1 MWACILY
8 MRNLTLT
15 QRQSISLQCWFLFY
29 CYNLDLPLQWVKPV
43 EKYTEHKLTKGSTE
57 WKDVETDFLK
67 TLKRSNAAV
76 LKVG

>member
-1 MWACILY
+1 MGLY
-8 MRNLTLT
+8 SIQEEFDLDTETVYLTSMLV
-15 QRQSISLQCWFLFY
+15 SFLLLH
-29 CYNLDLPLQWVKPV
+29 LDLPLQWVKPV